1 MLKRISIANYALIDK
16 LEVNLDDHLNV
27 ITGETGAGKSIV
39 IDALTLILGQRGS
52 RKNIRAGADKLAV
65 QGVFEIDPQGSVA
78 AKLSDMAI
86 PLEGRTL
93 ILNRTL
99 SQSGHNTCR
108 INGFAV
114 TVAQMKALTQ
124 DLIDIHSQHENNSLF
139 QASAQRRLLDAWG
152 RDDIA
157 PLLEKTKAQAA
168 RLKTLSRQI
177 QAQVQ
182 DDRTLARQKQMLAF
196 EIKDIEG
203 AHLTPGEDESL
214 EREQRVLE
222 NSEMLFSEVETGRL
236 LLNGQEDQS
245 EGVLSELSQI
255 QHVVARLSQF
265 DDKFKPYKAA
275 LESGLAELS
284 ELSIELASYQEDIQ
298 FDAGRLDDVEK
309 RLSLIDS
316 LKRKYGDTLEDII
329 AYGQNLREQYDDLAH
344 HDDRL
349 AAMKEEYATLWKAY
363 RKTART
369 LHEKRTA
376 AAKPLAQ
383 AIEKELSDLAMP
395 RARFV
400 ISVDEDE
407 QVIAPWGN
415 DQVAFKISVNPG
427 TPIRPLKEV
436 ASGGEISRIMLAIK
450 CIFGGLDHVE
460 TMIFDE
466 IDTGISGRTAQVVA
480 EKILALSRKRQVI
493 TITHLPQITAMAD
506 AHFRVMKRGDE
517 NSTQVTFEAL
527 DAEES
532 RQELARMLSGAKVT
546 ELAKTHAEEMLA
558 MAAHQKSTDRE
569 KAEEEVKV

>member
-139 QASAQRRLLDAWG
+139 QPSAQRRLLDAWG
-152 RDDIA
+152 RDEIA

-168 RLKTLSRQI
+168 RLKTLNRQI
-177 QAQVQ
+177 KEQVR
-182 DDRTLARQKQMLAF
+182 DDRTLAREKQMLAF

-203 AHLTPGEDESL
+203 AHLKPGEDESL
-214 EREQRVLE
+214 EKEQRILE
-222 NSEMLFSEVETGRL
+222 NSEMLFSEVEAGRQ
-236 LLNGQEDQS
+236 LLNGQDEQS
-245 EGVLSELSQI
+245 EGVLSELSQL
-255 QHVVARLSQF
+255 QHAVERLSQF
-265 DDKFKPYKAA
+265 DEKFKPYKAA
-275 LESGLAELS
+275 LETAQAELS

-298 FDAGRLDDVEK
+298 FDAGRLDEVEK
-309 RLSLIDS
+309 RLSLIDG

-329 AYGQNLREQYDDLAH
+329 AYGQNLTKQYDDLAH

-349 AAMKEEYATLWKAY
+349 EAMKSEYAALWKAY
-363 RKTART
+363 RETART
-369 LHEKRTA
+369 LHEKRVEA
-376 AAKPLAQ
+376 ARPLAQ

-400 ISVDEDE
+400 IAVDEDE

-436 ASGGEISRIMLAIK
+436 ASGGEISRIMLAVK
-450 CIFGGLDHVE
+450 CIFGSLDHVE

-506 AHFRVMKRGDE
+506 AHFRVMKSGDE
-517 NSTQVTFEAL
+517 NSTQVSFEAL
-527 DAEES
+527 DAEAS
-532 RQELARMLSGAKVT
+532 RQELARMLSGARVT
-546 ELAKTHAEEMLA
+546 DLARTHAEEMLA
-558 MAAHQKSTDRE
+558 MAAQQKLIDQAEAE
-569 KAEEEVKV
+569 KEVK